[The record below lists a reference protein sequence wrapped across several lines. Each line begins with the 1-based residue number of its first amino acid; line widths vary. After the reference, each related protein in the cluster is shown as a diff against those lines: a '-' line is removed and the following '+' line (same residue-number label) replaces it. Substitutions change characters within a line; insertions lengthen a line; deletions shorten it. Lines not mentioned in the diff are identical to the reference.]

1 MKKTIL
7 TLFVGLLTAGAFA
20 QTTVPATAASK
31 DKHNDM
37 KDLRKDVRD
46 EHHDRKLHTYDVKHH
61 DKAEAKAET
70 KDIKADKKDIH
81 GDAKDLKS
89 DGVKHP
95 LKRADKQ
102 IHRQHLHH
110 KR

>member
-7 TLFVGLLTAGAFA
+7 TLFIGLLTAGVFA
-20 QTTVPATAASK
+20 QTTTPTPAST

-37 KDLRKDVRD
+37 KDLKKDVRD
-46 EHHDRKLHTYDVKHH
+46 VRHDKKVRAYEVKHH

-70 KDIKADKKDIH
+70 KDIKADNKDIN
-81 GDAKDLKS
+81 GDVKDLKK

-102 IHRQHLHH
+102 IHRQNMHH
-110 KR
+110 KH

>member
-1 MKKTIL
+1 MKKVIL
-7 TLFVGLLTAGAFA
+7 TMCVGLFTAGAFA
-20 QTTVPATAASK
+20 QTTAPTIAAA
-31 DKHNDM
+31 DKHQDM

-46 EHHDRKLHTYDVKHH
+46 ERHDQKLKTYELKHG

-81 GDAKDLKS
+81 GDVKDLKG

-95 LKRADKQ
+95 LKRADRQ
-102 IHRQHLHH
+102 IHRQNMHH
-110 KR
+110 KH

>member
-7 TLFVGLLTAGAFA
+7 TLFIGLLTAGAFA
-20 QTTVPATAASK
+20 QTTAPATAASK

-37 KDLRKDVRD
+37 KDLRKDVKDVR
-46 EHHDRKLHTYDVKHH
+46 HDKKLRTYELKHH

-70 KDIKADKKDIH
+70 KDIKADNKDMH
-81 GDAKDLKS
+81 SDVKDLKH

-102 IHRQHLHH
+102 IHRQNVHRKH
-110 KR
+110 

>member
-7 TLFVGLLTAGAFA
+7 TLLVGILTTGAFA
-20 QTTVPATAASK
+20 QTTAPATTAST
-31 DKHNDM
+31 DKRKDM

-46 EHHDRKLHTYDVKHH
+46 ERHDKKLRTYEVKHH

-70 KDIKADKKDIH
+70 KDINADKKDIH
-81 GDAKDLKS
+81 SDAKDLKN

-102 IHRQHLHH
+102 IHRQNVHRKH
-110 KR
+110 

>member
-1 MKKTIL
+1 MKKAIL

-20 QTTVPATAASK
+20 QTTTQANT
-31 DKHNDM
+31 DKKKDM

-46 EHHDRKLHTYDVKHH
+46 VRQDKRQRTYDLKHG
-61 DKAEAKAET
+61 DKALAKAET
-70 KDIKADKKDIH
+70 KDVKADKKDIK
-81 GDAKDLKS
+81 GDAKDLKK

-102 IHRQHLHH
+102 IHRQNMHH
-110 KR
+110 KK